1 MRLLQQALGL
11 LVGLVLLALALV
23 FASILLAVFAVL
35 ALVLG
40 GWFWWRTRDLRKRAR
55 EAQGQGVTIEGEY
68 REEREVR
75 RLDERR

>member
-23 FASILLAVFAVL
+23 FASILLAVVAVL

-40 GWFWWRTRDLRKRAR
+40 AWFWWRTRDLRKRAR
-55 EAQGQGVTIEGEY
+55 EAQGVTIEGEY

-75 RLDERR
+75 RLDESR